1 MKKRLGFVSNSSSS
15 SFTCDISGQ
24 TESGYDMCLS
34 DAEMVE
40 SKWGTY
46 CERYLLKPFE
56 EICQQPTEEFIKACP
71 GYSEEDLLE
80 AWQYDLRDSIPD
92 KYCPLF
98 NLKNI
103 TNDVLIKYLF
113 KSSGKTREQICDEIR
128 SKFKNLKELKEYN
141 ENKK

>member
-15 SFTCDISGQ
+15 SFTRDISGV
-24 TESGYDMCLS
+24 TDGGYDMCLS
-34 DAEMVE
+34 DVEMVE

-56 EICQQPTEEFIKACP
+56 EIRQQPTEEFIKECP

-80 AWQYDLRDSIPD
+80 AWQDDLRANIPD
-92 KYCPLF
+92 EYCPLF
-98 NLKNI
+98 NLKDI
-103 TNDVLIKYLF
+103 TDDALIAYLF
-113 KSSGKTREQICDEIR
+113 KSSGKTNKQVCDEIR